1 MADGEREKDAFRN
14 RLTVEARHRIVEFV
28 APTVNALDAFVH
40 ARAKKFEQTYPWT
53 YFRRSNREYNYR
65 GVPYVSADR
74 YFDRMRSY
82 HWQIATEL
90 GRNTNAAALE
100 DDDDLRPTVMAQAEV
115 FDMLATDR
123 VPLLAFH
130 FPWPGYGNLAKQG
143 EGFRYYPTP
152 MTIVPIPTK
161 SA

>member
-1 MADGEREKDAFRN
+1 
-14 RLTVEARHRIVEFV
+14 
-28 APTVNALDAFVH
+28 
-40 ARAKKFEQTYPWT
+40 
-53 YFRRSNREYNYR
+53 
-65 GVPYVSADR
+65 
-74 YFDRMRSY
+74 
-82 HWQIATEL
+82 
-90 GRNTNAAALE
+90 
-100 DDDDLRPTVMAQAEV
+100 
-115 FDMLATDR
+115 MLATDR